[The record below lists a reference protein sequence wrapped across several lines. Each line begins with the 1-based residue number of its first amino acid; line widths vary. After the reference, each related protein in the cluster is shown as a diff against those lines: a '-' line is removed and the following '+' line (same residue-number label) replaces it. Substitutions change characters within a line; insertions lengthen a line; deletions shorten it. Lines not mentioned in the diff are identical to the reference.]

1 MNTKIVLLLVAV
13 AAVGAVTTFS
23 TLQQVMAQG
32 QSLAQGESLAPG
44 QGVPTNRTLKE
55 GFPPPG
61 QNPSGNPGQCQTTSN
76 PFVGKEAAHDRC
88 HS

>member
-32 QSLAQGESLAPG
+32 QSLAPG